1 MLTCRGATQAPLN
14 RLNMRNAISIC
25 SLIATGCETAL
36 LLPRPKTTCFFYSTC
51 SHCRQTSAE
60 ATTPSQSARPL
71 SQKNTSTLQYLQ
83 FLRDDV
89 FEALIRSSRPAKH
102 FLRVNSAMKKAAN
115 GKNDRCGDNPLAV
128 KSTQENI
135 ADREQIDACKDFWRV
150 KYITIRHRHWA
161 KEGGF

>member
-1 MLTCRGATQAPLN
+1 ML
-14 RLNMRNAISIC
+14 
-25 SLIATGCETAL
+25 
-36 LLPRPKTTCFFYSTC
+36 
-51 SHCRQTSAE
+51 
-60 ATTPSQSARPL
+60 
-71 SQKNTSTLQYLQ
+71 
-83 FLRDDV
+83 D
-89 FEALIRSSRPAKH
+89 ALIRSSRPAKH

-128 KSTQENI
+128 KPTQENI